1 MGCFSSRWQS
11 SWTQLWVLRQKPV
24 VQVDAQICKYA
35 LRSLPSVLP
44 HPPAGA
50 AAPRGG
56 AVRPQPDADAVQPLP
71 EDPPRCGHRRLLR
84 SAPGC
89 GRGARHICI
98 AVSPVGLFQPPLSP
112 RLYGKPRNP
121 GHPSPSG
128 WGGRPSNACVHL
140 SPVRADQ
147 EWPDRCCIA
156 ASQPTPPPL
165 RGVLCGAGC
174 VLHVDGL
181 WPLRQQPVYQLAV
194 RRVPPRGLAPGP
206 PVLSPGVTPE
216 GHACRRLWLGPKTFS
231 AVPQIKVAKF
241 QVVAWLCQLLRVRS
255 ESCV

>member
-1 MGCFSSRWQS
+1 MHCCFPGGTVSAPPLPKAVRE
-11 SWTQLWVLRQKPV
+11 TQKPGAPLTFRV
-24 VQVDAQICKYA
+24 GWSTLQR
-35 LRSLPSVLP
+35 LRT
-44 HPPAGA
+44 
-50 AAPRGG
+50 
-56 AVRPQPDADAVQPLP
+56 
-71 EDPPRCGHRRLLR
+71 
-84 SAPGC
+84 
-89 GRGARHICI
+89 
-98 AVSPVGLFQPPLSP
+98 PLSY
-112 RLYGKPRNP
+112 LCG
-121 GHPSPSG
+121 SG
-128 WGGRPSNACVHL
+128 VAGPLLH
-140 SPVRADQ
+140 
-147 EWPDRCCIA
+147 RCL
-156 ASQPTPPPL
+156 PTYPPPL

-231 AVPQIKVAKF
+231 PVPQIKVAKF